1 MLLEYNLEKASGASI
16 PMTTDNASNMETPFA
31 GPNWKH
37 IHCVAHTLNLYVY
50 EGLQKPAVE

>member
-1 MLLEYNLEKASGASI
+1 MGVSI
-16 PMTTDNASNMETPFA
+16 PMTTDNASNMETAFV

-37 IHCVAHTLNLYVY
+37 IHCVAHTLKFCVY